1 MERTRTGDLDHD
13 SLGEIRRALAGMR
26 HDASEGHRLL
36 HQVYER
42 DGSLGPIQQLSS
54 FSQAHRGGWSR
65 LREQL
70 PVQLMDVGDEV
81 NSVFDAIDQEV
92 GPLRAL
98 LPTKKEQQGQTGHAP
113 QRADGVTPGDRPAS
127 TSATPSGSR
136 TGETTTHPHP
146 SSSSSAHDQSGGL
159 VGGAGDLLDPP
170 LGGATP
176 SPSTGKGDPGG
187 KTSSQ
192 PDITIPPLLPDLL
205 PGLSIDGDDTR

>member
-1 MERTRTGDLDHD
+1 
-13 SLGEIRRALAGMR
+13 MR

-176 SPSTGKGDPGG
+176 ARPRATAAGRSVPAGHQPPACCRTCCRARGLRSKPGSN
-187 KTSSQ
+187 TDRAACRRVLDVSR
-192 PDITIPPLLPDLL
+192 T
-205 PGLSIDGDDTR
+205 